1 MPSKVK
7 NRAGPPQI
15 ATVKLYNTLSRQ
27 VEDLKLQNHTVRMY
41 VCGVT
46 VYDNS
51 HIGHARTIIIFDVL
65 RRYMLSRGYK
75 VIFVQNFTDVDD
87 KIINRAKAEG
97 KKAEEI
103 SSRYIDRYFNDF
115 DSLNI
120 MRADYQPKATDH
132 IKEMIQLIDGLMKK
146 GHAYLTLNG
155 VYFRIKSFPGYGKL
169 SKKSVEELESGAR
182 IEIDPSKEDPLDFAL
197 WKFYSNETVWSS
209 PWGNGRPGWH
219 IECSAMSRKYLGE
232 TLEVHGGGHD
242 LVFPHH
248 ENEIA
253 QSESYTGKQLAKI
266 WVHTGMVTINSQKM
280 SKSLGNIVTIK
291 QALKIWGANPL
302 RLYCLSAHYSKP
314 LDYTDDLLIE
324 STQRWR
330 QIETCAYELQLAVG
344 SGGEID
350 TVKSLCDE
358 SIRAFEA
365 AMDEDMNT
373 SAAVAELVQLVTK
386 LNWYIAADKLTR
398 DMADNALPTL
408 NNMLYILGLKIV
420 ESSDKERKEIEEI
433 MVQRNKL
440 RAEKKFKEA
449 DESRKKLL
457 ERSIELLDHQGRT
470 AWVKREKT
478 RRWSVDNREDQVH
491 EANRNLE
498 TKLMQIVRQ
507 RNLNAQ
513 LPRDRRPSI
522 SELVDILI
530 TNGVIP
536 TAGRSR
542 EFADTVTRLGDKAA
556 RGEQITREEFVDGH
570 YTLAI
575 AWFEMELD
583 DIRESEK

>member
-1 MPSKVK
+1 
-7 NRAGPPQI
+7 
-15 ATVKLYNTLSRQ
+15 VKLYNTLSRQ
-27 VEDLKLQNHTVRMY
+27 LEELRPQNHLVRMY

-65 RRYMLSRGYK
+65 RRYLLSRGYK

-103 SSRYIDRYFNDF
+103 SRTYIDRYFNDF
-115 DSLNI
+115 DSLNV
-120 MRADYQPKATDH
+120 MQADYHPKATDH
-132 IKEMIQLIDGLMKK
+132 IEEMIQLIDGLMKK

-155 VYFRIKSFPGYGKL
+155 VYFRIKSFPDYGKL

-197 WKFYSNETVWSS
+197 WKFYSDETVWPS

-219 IECSAMSRKYLGE
+219 IECSAMSHKYLGDTFE
-232 TLEVHGGGHD
+232 IHGGGYD

-280 SKSLGNIVTIK
+280 SKSLGNIVTIE
-291 QALKIWGANPL
+291 QALKTWRANPL

-314 LDYTDDLLIE
+314 LDYTDELLKE
-324 STQRWR
+324 SIQRWR

-344 SGGEID
+344 IGGEIES
-350 TVKSLCDE
+350 VQRICDE
-358 SIRAFEA
+358 SMRAFEA

-373 SAAVAELVQLVTK
+373 SLAIAELVKLVAK
-386 LNWYIAADKLTR
+386 LNRYIAADKLTR
-398 DMADNALPTL
+398 DMANSALPTL
-408 NNMLYILGLKIV
+408 NKIMDILGLKIV
-420 ESSDKERKEIEEI
+420 EASDKERKEIEEI
-433 MVQRNKL
+433 VVQRNKL

-449 DESRKKLL
+449 DEIRKKLL
-457 ERSIELLDHQGRT
+457 ERSVELLDHKGRT
-470 AWVKREKT
+470 VWVKREKP
-478 RRWSVDNREDQVH
+478 E
-491 EANRNLE
+491 
-498 TKLMQIVRQ
+498 
-507 RNLNAQ
+507 
-513 LPRDRRPSI
+513 
-522 SELVDILI
+522 
-530 TNGVIP
+530 
-536 TAGRSR
+536 
-542 EFADTVTRLGDKAA
+542 
-556 RGEQITREEFVDGH
+556 
-570 YTLAI
+570 
-575 AWFEMELD
+575 
-583 DIRESEK
+583 